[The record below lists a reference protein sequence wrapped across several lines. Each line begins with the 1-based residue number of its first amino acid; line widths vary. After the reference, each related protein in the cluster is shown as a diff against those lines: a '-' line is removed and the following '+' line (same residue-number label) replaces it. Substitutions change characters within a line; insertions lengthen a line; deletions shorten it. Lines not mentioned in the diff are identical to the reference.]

1 MHTFWTAMRKRNSGR
16 PSKLFGTRLYLNCL
30 YVSVRT
36 INSSPRYLAQS
47 GALHFR
53 KAWASSGGRHVHC
66 CANRANARSET
77 VLMLG
82 SEMTKRDWK
91 RRSAERKRTTLHTL
105 CECIYPVTA
114 TCRFLHVK
122 RLKLLRPSQVVQ
134 TVKNTILILSGCSD
148 WQKNTI
154 FILSGC
160 SERLF
165 PSSWECR

>member
-1 MHTFWTAMRKRNSGR
+1 MFLFVQLTVHPDTWPRAALCIFERLGRVAGDAMSIAVRIAPMREVR
-16 PSKLFGTRLYLNCL
+16 LF
-30 YVSVRT
+30 
-36 INSSPRYLAQS
+36 
-47 GALHFR
+47 
-53 KAWASSGGRHVHC
+53 
-66 CANRANARSET
+66 
-77 VLMLG
+77 MLG
-82 SEMTKRDWK
+82 GEMTKRDWK